1 MSIYLTWF
9 SQSQR
14 FACFSQ
20 NILLAHKYHK
30 HEEASENVEA
40 VNNSEEDL
48 KVAGVLTAGNV
59 PVVAMEEVMET
70 GEGPEDAEYGE
81 QLAEENLER
90 NNKEFTTIPFYKVHI
105 LRNLNF

>member
-48 KVAGVLTAGNV
+48 KVAGVLTAGNI
-59 PVVAMEEVMET
+59 PVVAMEEVMEK
-70 GEGPEDAEYGE
+70 GEGPEDAKYCE
-81 QLAEENLER
+81 QLAEENLEME
-90 NNKEFTTIPFYKVHI
+90 KIG
-105 LRNLNF
+105 